1 MNRATALWGRPRR
14 EITEEEYEEF
24 YKHVAHDFEAP
35 LDTIHAQVEGNVEY
49 TVLLFVPGRAP
60 FDLWDRNV
68 RRGLRLYVRRVFI
81 LEDAGD
87 LLPAYLRFMRGV
99 IDSSDLPLNVSRE
112 ILQSN
117 RQVEAIRSGTVK
129 RVLGALDKLAEGDAE
144 KYAKFWGE
152 FGKVLKEGVVEDAS
166 NRDAIAALLRFHST
180 ADEDGEPAVSLAAY
194 VERMNKGQE
203 AIHYLTAD
211 SLTAARSSPHL
222 EVFRKQGVEVL
233 LLTDPV
239 DEWLVGHL
247 TEFDG
252 KPLRSVSRG
261 DLDLASLGEGGA
273 AEGEGAGEGE
283 DAGEEETGKDGQDAA
298 EAAGDREALVKRIG
312 EALGDRV
319 QSARVSRR
327 LTTSPA
333 CLVADEHA
341 LGTHFENVLRAAGHD
356 VERSKPILEVN
367 VDHPIVGRM
376 SDQEGDRFADW
387 AQILHDQ
394 ALLSEGGQLEDPA
407 GFVRRLNDMFQA
419 LAGESD
425 GGRRRCAGRR
435 RRLNCP
441 SSPERAWRI
450 LPIPPETPRRPGRGG
465 AGEVGRPPTPGPVER
480 WPTDGSAGRASRRS
494 RTSCAS
500 GRAGSTRPGSAS
512 RTAPT
517 TRSTRPSSSPSTL
530 CTFRPARR
538 SPPSSFMPVS
548 PDVNGPKSPPCSTG
562 ASRSGSPPRISPAR
576 RGSRGSGSRSTGGC
590 WCPGPRS
597 RSSSRKASTPGS
609 TVVGC
614 GASSTSGP
622 GADASRSHAPMPSPA
637 RGWTRSTFSP
647 AALDVA
653 RRNVALHDLEGRVR
667 VVESDLF
674 GGLDGESNRRAGARY
689 DLVVS
694 NPPYVPDE
702 EMAGLPPEFRAE
714 PASALTGGPDGL
726 DVVGRIVE
734 EAPRWL
740 APEGALVVEVGAS
753 PVVRAAL
760 ESRFDLPF
768 VWLDAARGGRRRLPA
783 APARPLT
790 PLRTGR
796 AGRAGGARFGWRL
809 LPPGTGA
816 DRNLW
821 PPGRGLPAR
830 EHRRGPQ
837 RPRGQDGCLPGV
849 SRGRQEKSIFSI
861 NTLTNIM
868 FLTLFLSRRYAA
880 SQRKSR
886 TPKSKKI
893 HDPSRKKSLRSPL
906 RHLRQDRQRP
916 RPVRGRVRRPRTE
929 PAGHAPQVRRP
940 LQNLGEGH
948 LPQRHQEQRRPRVLP
963 RGYPRH
969 GPRARA
975 SRASGA
981 PACATTSCR
990 ALRESASTPSPPPTS

>member
-1 MNRATALWGRPRR
+1 MPGPAARETTPPRRRPSTGRPPSGGRPRQ

-35 LDTIHAQVEGNVEY
+35 LDTIHARVEGNVEY

-180 ADEDGEPAVSLAAY
+180 ADEGGEPAVSLAAY

-222 EVFRKQGVEVL
+222 EVFRKRGVEVL

-261 DLDLASLGEGGA
+261 DLDLASLGEGEA
-273 AEGEGAGEGE
+273 AEGEGAGEGK
-283 DAGEEETGKDGQDAA
+283 DAGEDETGKDGKAA
-298 EAAGDREALVKRIG
+298 AQATSDRDALVKRIG

-367 VDHPIVGRM
+367 VDHPIVERM

-419 LAGESD
+419 LVGES
-425 GGRRRCAGRR
+425 GG
-435 RRLNCP
+435 
-441 SSPERAWRI
+441 
-450 LPIPPETPRRPGRGG
+450 GG
-465 AGEVGRPPTPGPVER
+465 
-480 WPTDGSAGRASRRS
+480 
-494 RTSCAS
+494 
-500 GRAGSTRPGSAS
+500 
-512 RTAPT
+512 
-517 TRSTRPSSSPSTL
+517 
-530 CTFRPARR
+530 
-538 SPPSSFMPVS
+538 
-548 PDVNGPKSPPCSTG
+548 
-562 ASRSGSPPRISPAR
+562 
-576 RGSRGSGSRSTGGC
+576 
-590 WCPGPRS
+590 
-597 RSSSRKASTPGS
+597 
-609 TVVGC
+609 
-614 GASSTSGP
+614 
-622 GADASRSHAPMPSPA
+622 DA
-637 RGWTRSTFSP
+637 P
-647 AALDVA
+647 AAA
-653 RRNVALHDLEGRVR
+653 
-667 VVESDLF
+667 
-674 GGLDGESNRRAGARY
+674 DG
-689 DLVVS
+689 
-694 NPPYVPDE
+694 
-702 EMAGLPPEFRAE
+702 
-714 PASALTGGPDGL
+714 
-726 DVVGRIVE
+726 
-734 EAPRWL
+734 
-740 APEGALVVEVGAS
+740 
-753 PVVRAAL
+753 
-760 ESRFDLPF
+760 
-768 VWLDAARGGRRRLPA
+768 
-783 APARPLT
+783 
-790 PLRTGR
+790 
-796 AGRAGGARFGWRL
+796 
-809 LPPGTGA
+809 
-816 DRNLW
+816 
-821 PPGRGLPAR
+821 
-830 EHRRGPQ
+830 
-837 RPRGQDGCLPGV
+837 
-849 SRGRQEKSIFSI
+849 
-861 NTLTNIM
+861 
-868 FLTLFLSRRYAA
+868 
-880 SQRKSR
+880 
-886 TPKSKKI
+886 
-893 HDPSRKKSLRSPL
+893 
-906 RHLRQDRQRP
+906 
-916 RPVRGRVRRPRTE
+916 
-929 PAGHAPQVRRP
+929 
-940 LQNLGEGH
+940 
-948 LPQRHQEQRRPRVLP
+948 
-963 RGYPRH
+963 
-969 GPRARA
+969 
-975 SRASGA
+975 
-981 PACATTSCR
+981 
-990 ALRESASTPSPPPTS
+990 